1 MERVFNESLILKYK
15 ETGDEKLFEEIIND
29 KNVKKYVNY
38 VCHQKLR
45 NSPTTMYSHDDL
57 VNLGYLIIWQSIHKY
72 RFICPICKKQAKTHT
87 AYKLHCLTKHN
98 QYHEPQVSINRYLKF
113 NLGAYLQNE
122 IRREYSLERKSNVMT
137 LSIYSPMSE
146 SDSEDISSTA
156 NDALE
161 FDIASEHLLENEVV
175 FAEIVEILKKQFDD
189 LTREIFEFLY
199 KDKMRQRE
207 IAVILYQQ
215 GRYSSEQSA
224 AVVVSRIIKNKINPS
239 IMKLYPEL
247 NF

>member
-1 MERVFNESLILKYK
+1 MGHTFDENLILKYK
-15 ETGDEKLFEEIIND
+15 ETGEEKLFEEIIND
-29 KNVKKYVNY
+29 KNVKRYVNY

-45 NSPTTMYSHDDL
+45 NLPTTMYSHEDL

-87 AYKLHCLTKHN
+87 AYKLHCLTKHD
-98 QYHEPQVSINRYLKF
+98 QYHEPQPSINRYLKF

-122 IRREYSLERKSNVMT
+122 VRREYSLERKSNVLT
-137 LSIYSPMSE
+137 VSIYSPL
-146 SDSEDISSTA
+146 DRNDAEDISSTA
-156 NDALE
+156 NDAVE

-175 FAEIVEILKKQFDD
+175 FTEIVEILKRQFDD
-189 LTREIFEFLY
+189 LTREIFEY
-199 KDKMRQRE
+199 MYRDRMRQRE
-207 IAVILYQQ
+207 IAVILHQE

-239 IMKLYPEL
+239 ILKLYPEL
-247 NF
+247 N